1 MSEKEFIHKHAEQ
14 LSKELRRFPED
25 FLGKYECEDFILPA
39 KTLILGEEFFG
50 RFEIITA
57 DGTPVLH
64 IDDIDKA
71 KYIVYA
77 SRGKQDNIKIPIQKE
92 IIKQVLDSYRVYL
105 DNLVKKL
112 EHEYKESFPS
122 SKNFNAT
129 SGAIF
134 KKLNIVRY

>member
-25 FLGKYECEDFILPA
+25 FLGNVECTEFELPG

-50 RFEIITA
+50 RYEIITP

-64 IDDIDKA
+64 VDDFDKA
-71 KYIVYA
+71 NYIVYS
-77 SRGKQDNIKIPIQKE
+77 SRNKQDKIKIPLKKE
-92 IIKQVLDSYRVYL
+92 SVKLVLDTYRNYL

-112 EHEYKESFPS
+112 EHEFKETFPA
-122 SKNFNAT
+122 SKNFNAA
-129 SGAIF
+129 SSAIF
-134 KKLNIVRY
+134 KKLNIVRH